1 MPFDPQSSRT
11 PIGSVY
17 NEPEIL
23 RALVEHGADID
34 RIQPDGVPAIVGL
47 IGTRQWESALYLIEK
62 GADLDVSTT
71 HGLSVDYYLN
81 DWKDSVFGEHPL
93 GWDTVREAIA
103 KRRATPNE

>member
-47 IGTRQWESALYLIEK
+47 IGT
-62 GADLDVSTT
+62 
-71 HGLSVDYYLN
+71 
-81 DWKDSVFGEHPL
+81 
-93 GWDTVREAIA
+93 
-103 KRRATPNE
+103 